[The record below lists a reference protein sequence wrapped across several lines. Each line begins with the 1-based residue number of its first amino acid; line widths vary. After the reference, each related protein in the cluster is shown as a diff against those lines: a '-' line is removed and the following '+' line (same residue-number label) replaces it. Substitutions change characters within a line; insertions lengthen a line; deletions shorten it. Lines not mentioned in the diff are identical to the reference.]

1 MSHNAQQIA
10 DVVFVVLGTI
20 VAITSTTTLGL
31 VIGTFGAIASG
42 IAIYYRQN
50 IQRTI

>member
-10 DVVFVVLGTI
+10 DLVFVILGTFW
-20 VAITSTTTLGL
+20 VITSTTTLWL

>member
-10 DVVFVVLGTI
+10 DTIFVVCGTL

-31 VIGTFGAIASG
+31 VIGTFGAIVSG